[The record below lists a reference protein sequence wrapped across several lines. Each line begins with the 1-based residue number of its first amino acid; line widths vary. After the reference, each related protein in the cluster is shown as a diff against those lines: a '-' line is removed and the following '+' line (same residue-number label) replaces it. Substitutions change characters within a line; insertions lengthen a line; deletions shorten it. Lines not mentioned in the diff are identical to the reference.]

1 MNIAYRKGLNWKG
14 MALIV
19 LCCSMQTFGGIAYN
33 ASRYQLIIDREPF
46 GADPLQ
52 GVPPVDLAAQQRK
65 MDAAVAD
72 AAKQLRLCFLMESE
86 AGEIRAGFENLKATA
101 GVARSVI
108 LHEGETFQGMKL
120 LKIDLLAS
128 KATLDRDGVPVIFEL
143 AKPPTAARPSSI
155 RKPTPAPKRRH
166 FGGGFKKRPPP
177 QPEQPKLSKEE
188 QKRLYEE
195 RKAQLRQYQ
204 MEVIRAGMPPLP
216 IPLTKEM
223 DDQLVAEGVLPPP
236 GE

>member
-1 MNIAYRKGLNWKG
+1 MNIAYQKGLEGKG
-14 MALIV
+14 IVLIV
-19 LCCSMQTFGGIAYN
+19 LCSIQVFGTQVYD

-46 GADPLQ
+46 GAEPLQ
-52 GVPPVDLAAQQRK
+52 GPSPADLAAQQRK
-65 MDAAVAD
+65 MDVAVAN

-86 AGEIRAGFENLKATA
+86 SGEIRAGFENLKATA

-128 KATLDRDGVPVIFEL
+128 KATLEKDGVPVIFEL
-143 AKPPTAARPSSI
+143 AKPPTAARPTST
-155 RKPTPAPKRRH
+155 RRPTPAPQKRH
-166 FGGGFKKRPPP
+166 FGGGFRKRSPPP
-177 QPEQPKLSKEE
+177 PEQPKLSKAEE
-188 QKRLYEE
+188 KRLYEE
-195 RKAQLRQYQ
+195 RKAQLQQYQ

-223 DDQLVAEGVLPPP
+223 DDELVAEGVLPPV
-236 GE
+236 EE